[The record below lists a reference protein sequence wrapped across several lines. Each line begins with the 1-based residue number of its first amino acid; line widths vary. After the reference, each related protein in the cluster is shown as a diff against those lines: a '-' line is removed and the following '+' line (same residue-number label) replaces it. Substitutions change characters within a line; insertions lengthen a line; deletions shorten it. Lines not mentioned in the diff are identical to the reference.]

1 MLKKLVGFTATC
13 LFASSIT
20 AAPMDYHLAP
30 KKIAENT
37 WVFEGAI
44 EDFSME
50 NGGNIVNTAFIVT
63 DDSVVLIDSGP
74 SLRYGKQVREA
85 ISKITSKP
93 ISHVL
98 NTHHHPD
105 HFLGNQ
111 AFSDT
116 AILARPDT
124 GKAIAQHGNAFSDNM
139 YRMVGDWMRS
149 TEVVLP
155 NQPLEGDK
163 LTVGG
168 HTFRLMDFTGH
179 TGADLVIFDESTGVL
194 FASDMIFYQR
204 ALTTPHSPGIQIWID
219 ELKKIAQLKYK
230 IMVPGHGPVIADNRA
245 IDQMVGYLSWMDKTL
260 KASAEAGLS
269 MNEVQNIA
277 LPAEFSDIA
286 LIQRE
291 YHRSVVHLYP
301 IYEEAAF

>member
-1 MLKKLVGFTATC
+1 MLKQLMGYTATF
-13 LFASSIT
+13 LLASTVT
-20 AAPMDYHLAP
+20 AAPMDYNLSP
-30 KKIAENT
+30 KKVAEDT
-37 WVFEGAI
+37 WVFEGTV
-44 EDFSME
+44 EDFSIK

-63 DDSVVLIDSGP
+63 DDSVVLIDTGP

-85 ISKITSKP
+85 ISKITPKP

-105 HFLGNQ
+105 HFFGNQ

-116 AILARPDT
+116 AILARADT
-124 GKAIAQHGNAFSDNM
+124 GKLIAQNGNAFSDNM

-155 NQPLEGDK
+155 NQPLEGDS

-168 HTFRLMDFTGH
+168 HKFRLMNFSGH
-179 TGADLVIFDESTGVL
+179 SGADLVIFDESTGVL

-204 ALTTPHSPGIQIWID
+204 ALTTPHSPGLQIWID
-219 ELKKIAQLKYK
+219 ELKKISQMNYK
-230 IMVPGHGPVIADNRA
+230 IMVPGHGPVISDNRA
-245 IDQMVGYLSWMDKTL
+245 IDQMVGYLTWLDKTL
-260 KASAEAGLS
+260 QRSAEAGLS
-269 MNEVQNIA
+269 MNEVQNIP
-277 LPAEFSDIA
+277 LPTEFADIA

-301 IYEEAAF
+301 SYEESAF